1 MVAVPYYLGG
11 NAWHCCTHKGQQ
23 REEGRIE
30 GKRKKKREQRAA
42 IRRIKNEEDEKDK
55 RMDQSGKKRVTK
67 VKEENEG
74 KGRAEGGSV
83 MLDESCAY
91 WAVGTV

>member
-1 MVAVPYYLGG
+1 
-11 NAWHCCTHKGQQ
+11 
-23 REEGRIE
+23 
-30 GKRKKKREQRAA
+30 
-42 IRRIKNEEDEKDK
+42 
-55 RMDQSGKKRVTK
+55 MDQSGKKRVTK
-67 VKEENEG
+67 VKKENEG

>member
-23 REEGRIE
+23 REEGWIE
-30 GKRKKKREQRAA
+30 GKRKKKERTKSSYTKD
-42 IRRIKNEEDEKDK
+42 KNEEDEKDK

-67 VKEENEG
+67 VKEGNEG

>member
-1 MVAVPYYLGG
+1 MLGTAVPTKS
-11 NAWHCCTHKGQQ
+11 N
-23 REEGRIE
+23 RE
-30 GKRKKKREQRAA
+30 KRDGLKAREKKERTKSSYTKD
-42 IRRIKNEEDEKDK
+42 KNEEDEKDK

-67 VKEENEG
+67 VKEGNEG

>member
-1 MVAVPYYLGG
+1 MLGTAVPTKG
-11 NAWHCCTHKGQQ
+11 N
-23 REEGRIE
+23 RE
-30 GKRKKKREQRAA
+30 KRDGLKAREKKREQRAA